1 MLYVSDIFD
10 LWDAIIDMLN
20 DIIGGLKIWM
30 IPHTSI
36 SMWQLLIFGLL
47 ISLAFSFFPILEKFG
62 RAVKSGSSKTVQYV
76 DKAKRKEN
84 KKIARNFSNGRKR
97 SYL

>member
-10 LWDAIIDMLN
+10 LWDVIIDMLN

-47 ISLAFSFFPILEKFG
+47 ISLAFSFFPVLERFG
-62 RAVKSGSSKTVQYV
+62 RAVKSGGSKSVQYV
-76 DKAKRKEN
+76 EKAKRKEN
-84 KKIARNFSNGRKR
+84 KRIARSLSERRKR
-97 SYL
+97 A

>member
-36 SMWQLLIFGLL
+36 SMWQLMIFGLL
-47 ISLAFSFFPILEKFG
+47 ISLAFSFFPILQKFG
-62 RAVKSGSSKTVQYV
+62 SAVKSGGSKSVQYV
-76 DKAKRKEN
+76 EKAKRKEN
-84 KKIARNFSNGRKR
+84 KRIARSLSERRKR
-97 SYL
+97 A